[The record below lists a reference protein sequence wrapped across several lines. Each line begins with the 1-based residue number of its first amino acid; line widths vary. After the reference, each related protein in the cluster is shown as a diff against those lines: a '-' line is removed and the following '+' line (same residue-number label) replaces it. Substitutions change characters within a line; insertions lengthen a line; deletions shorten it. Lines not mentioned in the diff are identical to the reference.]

1 MLQIHQIQRNLD
13 LILTGALHRI
23 IVLNLFLLVNG
34 LLILQI
40 LVFNEA

>member
-1 MLQIHQIQRNLD
+1 MLQINLVQRNLD
-13 LILTGALHRI
+13 LILTSTLHRN

-34 LLILQI
+34 ILILQI